1 MARAK
6 ALPAPQARL
15 PNDGELFFKL
25 VRVVNITARPFVEKL
40 ARKHRLSLN
49 EWRVMIVLASH
60 PGCAAH
66 QIVDATGLDKMS
78 VSRAIAALE
87 RHGRISKR
95 ADPHDARRAL
105 LELNRPGW
113 RLYENLGSAGR
124 ARELELFARF
134 DDASK
139 LELEALVDRLID
151 AIQAAD
157 AAHAP

>member
-1 MARAK
+1 
-6 ALPAPQARL
+6 
-15 PNDGELFFKL
+15 
-25 VRVVNITARPFVEKL
+25 
-40 ARKHRLSLN
+40 
-49 EWRVMIVLASH
+49 MIVLASH

-66 QIVDATGLDKMS
+66 QVVDATGLDKMS

-87 RHGRISKR
+87 RHGRISKQ
-95 ADPHDARRAL
+95 ADPQDARRSL
-105 LELNRPGW
+105 LELNRTGR
-113 RLYENLGSAGR
+113 RLYEALGSEGR

-139 LELEALVDRLID
+139 LELEGLVDRLID